1 LRGKLRPWLQDFSLP
16 GMSVYGAAE
25 VRAQI
30 DAAEA
35 NGAAGWMVWNAASV
49 YDEDAFVPAG

>member
-1 LRGKLRPWLQDFSLP
+1 
-16 GMSVYGAAE
+16 MSVYGAAE

-35 NGAAGWMVWNAASV
+35 NGAAGWMVWNASSV

>member
-1 LRGKLRPWLQDFSLP
+1 
-16 GMSVYGAAE
+16 MSVYGAAE